1 MTGAAPL
8 QPAASV
14 PPGRPRDRLGNKEL
28 LGFSIGGL
36 PLNLGVESLKQ
47 LAYPVYNIILGV
59 NPAAIGIILM
69 TARLI
74 DAFIDPFIGWIS
86 DNTRSR
92 WGRRRP
98 YVALG
103 SILCGLTFPL
113 IWFVPAD
120 ATESHAIAY
129 FAVTGFIYYLAVSVY
144 QVSYMTLSLE
154 LTPDYSERTRV
165 MASRTV
171 FGALSGLIL
180 AWVFRIAQ
188 ADMFSDPLTGMR
200 VVGMVLG
207 GIFIATGV
215 PAALASRERYR
226 RLAEAQEKQPI
237 LRSLTGAFRYSS
249 FRILMVMTV
258 VIVFCTQS
266 VNALGIYVN
275 TYYVYDGDI
284 KAAATVTAWYGT
296 VTLFA
301 TWASLPVLTWAA
313 RRWGKTR
320 ALAVTMG
327 IGCVG
332 ALLKWVLFQP
342 EFPYAQLIVA
352 CFVAPAN
359 AGFWVL
365 VNAMKADMCDW
376 DELKTGLRREGM
388 FAAVSAWLQ
397 KLAAAMTFSFAG
409 FVLVW
414 TGFEQAKG
422 GAQSPDTLLHIRLV
436 FAFVPAAAYV
446 IGIAMLR
453 AYPLSPGVMADVRDR
468 LEAKRAAV

>member
-1 MTGAAPL
+1 MSGTPPEHEPG
-8 QPAASV
+8 QPASRQ
-14 PPGRPRDRLGNKEL
+14 GDRLGNREL
-28 LGFSIGGL
+28 LGFAVGGL

-47 LAYPVYNIILGV
+47 LAYPVYNIVLGV
-59 NPAAIGIILM
+59 NPAAIGLILM
-69 TARLI
+69 IARLV
-74 DAFIDPFIGWIS
+74 DAFVDPLIGWMS
-86 DNTRSR
+86 DNSRSR

-98 YVALG
+98 FVALG

-113 IWFVPAD
+113 VWFVPAG
-120 ATESHAIAY
+120 ASESQAIAY
-129 FAVTGFIYYLAVSVY
+129 FAATALIYYLAVSVY
-144 QVSYMTLSLE
+144 QVSYMTLGME
-154 LTPDYSERTRV
+154 LTPDYAERTRV

-171 FGALSGLIL
+171 FGAMSGLIL
-180 AWVFRIAQ
+180 AWVFRISQ

-215 PAALASRERYR
+215 PAALASRERYHR
-226 RLAEAQEKQPI
+226 IAAHQAKQSMLA
-237 LRSLTGAFRYSS
+237 SFTGAFRYGS
-249 FRILMVMTV
+249 FRILMVLTL

-275 TYYVYDGDI
+275 SYYIYGGDI

-301 TWASLPVLTWAA
+301 TWASLPILTFAA

-320 ALAVTMG
+320 ALAGTMAVG
-327 IGCVG
+327 CIG
-332 ALLKWVLFQP
+332 AILKWFLFQP
-342 EFPYAQLIVA
+342 EFPYAQLVVA
-352 CFVAPAN
+352 FFVAPAN

-397 KLAAAMTFSFAG
+397 KLAAALTFSFAG

-414 TGFEQAKG
+414 TGFEQSLG
-422 GAQSPDTLLHIRLV
+422 GAQDPGTLLHIRIV

-446 IGIAMLR
+446 AGIVLLKW
-453 AYPLSPGVMADVRDR
+453 YPLSPGVMAEVRSE

>member
-1 MTGAAPL
+1 MAARDETSS
-8 QPAASV
+8 AEDAKRS
-14 PPGRPRDRLGNKEL
+14 DRLPNKEL
-28 LGFSIGGL
+28 LGFAVGGL

-47 LAYPVYNIILGV
+47 LAYPVYNILLGV
-59 NPAAIGIILM
+59 NPVAIGFILM
-69 TARLI
+69 AARLV
-74 DAFIDPFIGWIS
+74 DAFIDPLIGWVS

-103 SILCGLTFPL
+103 AVLCGLTFPL
-113 IWFVPAD
+113 VWFVPTA
-120 ATESHAIAY
+120 ASESQAIAY
-129 FAVTGFIYYLAVSVY
+129 FAVTAFIYYLAVSVY

-154 LTPDYSERTRV
+154 LTPDYAERTRV

-171 FGALSGLIL
+171 FGAMSGLIL

-188 ADMFSDPLTGMR
+188 SDMFSDPMTGMR

-207 GIFIATGV
+207 GIFIVTGV

-226 RLAEAQEKQPI
+226 RLADKQEKQPI
-237 LRSLTGAFRYSS
+237 LSSLTGAFRYSS
-249 FRILMVMTV
+249 FRILMILTV

-275 TYYVYDGDI
+275 TYYVYGGDL
-284 KAAATVTAWYGT
+284 KSAAMVTAWYGT
-296 VTLFA
+296 MTLFA
-301 TWASLPVLTWAA
+301 TWASLPLLTWAA
-313 RRWGKTR
+313 KRWGKTR
-320 ALAVTMG
+320 ALGGTML
-327 IGCVG
+327 IGCMG
-332 ALLKWVLFQP
+332 AVLKWFLFQP
-342 EFPYAQLIVA
+342 EMPYAQLVVA

-397 KLAAAMTFSFAG
+397 KLSAAMTFSFAG
-409 FVLVW
+409 LVLVL
-414 TGFEQAKG
+414 TGFEQAN
-422 GAQSPDTLLHIRLV
+422 GAAQADGTLLSMRLV
-436 FAFVPAAAYV
+436 FAFVPATAYV
-446 IGIAMLR
+446 FGLLLLR
-453 AYPLSPGVMADVRDR
+453 AYPLSPTVMADVRDQ

>member
-1 MTGAAPL
+1 M
-8 QPAASV
+8 PADKDRK
-14 PPGRPRDRLGNKEL
+14 PGDRLGNKEL
-28 LGFSIGGL
+28 LGFAVGGL

-59 NPAAIGIILM
+59 NPAAIGLILM
-69 TARLI
+69 IARLI
-74 DAFIDPFIGWIS
+74 DAFLDPLIGWLS
-86 DNTRSR
+86 DNSRSR

-103 SILCGLTFPL
+103 SVLCGLTFPL
-113 IWFVPAD
+113 VWFVPAD
-120 ATESHAIAY
+120 TTETHAIAY
-129 FAVTGFIYYLAVSVY
+129 FAATAFLYYLAVSVY
-144 QVSYMTLSLE
+144 QVSYMTLGME
-154 LTPDYSERTRV
+154 LTPDYAERTRV

-171 FGALSGLIL
+171 FGATSGLIL

-215 PAALASRERYR
+215 PAALASRERYHK
-226 RLAEAQEKQPI
+226 LAETQEKQPV

-249 FRILMVMTV
+249 FRILMVLTL

-266 VNALGIYVN
+266 VNALGVYVT
-275 TYYVYDGDI
+275 TYYVYGGDI
-284 KAAATVTAWYGT
+284 KAAATMTAWYGT

-301 TWASLPVLTWAA
+301 TWAALPILTWAA

-320 ALAVTMG
+320 ALAVTMAV
-327 IGCVG
+327 GCLG
-332 ALLKWVLFQP
+332 AILKWFLFQP
-342 EFPYAQLIVA
+342 EFPYAQLVVA

-409 FVLVW
+409 FVLVC
-414 TGFEQAKG
+414 TGFDQAKG
-422 GAQSPDTLLHIRLV
+422 GAQASDTLLHIRIV
-436 FAFVPAAAYV
+436 FAFVPAAAY
-446 IGIAMLR
+446 ILGIAMLR
-453 AYPLSPGVMADVRDR
+453 WYPLSPTVMTEVRAE

>member
-1 MTGAAPL
+1 MRADRDRK
-8 QPAASV
+8 
-14 PPGRPRDRLGNKEL
+14 PGDRLGNREL
-28 LGFSIGGL
+28 VGFAVGGL

-59 NPAAIGIILM
+59 NPAAIGLILM
-69 TARLI
+69 IARLI
-74 DAFIDPFIGWIS
+74 DAFLDPLIGWIS

-103 SILCGLTFPL
+103 SVLCGLTFPL
-113 IWFVPAD
+113 VWFVPAD
-120 ATESHAIAY
+120 ATETHAIAY
-129 FAVTGFIYYLAVSVY
+129 FAVTAFIYYLAVSVY
-144 QVSYMTLSLE
+144 QVSYMTLGME
-154 LTPDYSERTRV
+154 LTPDYAERTRV

-171 FGALSGLIL
+171 FGAMSGLIL

-215 PAALASRERYR
+215 PAALATRERYR
-226 RLAEAQEKQPI
+226 KLAETQEKQPI

-249 FRILMVMTV
+249 FRILMVLTL

-275 TYYVYDGDI
+275 TYYVYGGDI

-301 TWASLPVLTWAA
+301 TWASLPILTWAA

-320 ALAVTMG
+320 ALAITMG
-327 IGCVG
+327 VGCMG
-332 ALLKWVLFQP
+332 AILKWFLFQP
-342 EFPYAQLIVA
+342 EFPYAQLVVA

-397 KLAAAMTFSFAG
+397 KLAAALTFSFAG

-414 TGFEQAKG
+414 TGFEQSLG
-422 GAQSPDTLLHIRLV
+422 GAQAPGTLLHIRIV

-446 IGIAMLR
+446 VGIALLR
-453 AYPLSPGVMADVRDR
+453 WYPLSPDVMAGVRSD

>member
-1 MTGAAPL
+1 MAGRGQAGSDGAAKR
-8 QPAASV
+8 S
-14 PPGRPRDRLGNKEL
+14 DRLPNTEL
-28 LGFSIGGL
+28 LGFAVGGL

-47 LAYPVYNIILGV
+47 LAYPVYNILLGV
-59 NPAAIGIILM
+59 NPVAIGFILM
-69 TARLI
+69 AARLI

-86 DNTRSR
+86 DNTRSK

-103 SILCGLTFPL
+103 AVLCGLTFPL
-113 IWFVPAD
+113 VWFVPTA
-120 ATESHAIAY
+120 ASETQAIAY
-129 FAVTGFIYYLAVSVY
+129 FAVTAFIYYLAVSVY

-154 LTPDYSERTRV
+154 LTPDYAERTRV

-171 FGALSGLIL
+171 FGAMSGLIL

-188 ADMFSDPLTGMR
+188 ADMFSDPMTGMR

-226 RLAEAQEKQPI
+226 KLAEKQEKQPI
-237 LRSLTGAFRYSS
+237 LSSLTGAFRYSS
-249 FRILMVMTV
+249 FRILMILTV

-275 TYYVYDGDI
+275 TYYVCGGDL

-301 TWASLPVLTWAA
+301 TWASLPILTWAA
-313 RRWGKTR
+313 KRWGKTR
-320 ALAVTMG
+320 ALAGTMLM
-327 IGCVG
+327 GCTG
-332 ALLKWVLFQP
+332 AILKWFLFQP
-342 EFPYAQLIVA
+342 EMPYAQLVVA

-397 KLAAAMTFSFAG
+397 KLSAAMTFSFAG
-409 FVLVW
+409 LVLVW
-414 TGFEQAKG
+414 TGFEQAN
-422 GAQSPDTLLHIRLV
+422 GANQADGALTNIRLV

-446 IGIAMLR
+446 VGILMLR
-453 AYPLSPGVMADVRDR
+453 AYPLSPTVMADVREQ

>member
-1 MTGAAPL
+1 MSNADH
-8 QPAASV
+8 QR
-14 PPGRPRDRLGNKEL
+14 PPGDRLDNKEL
-28 LGFSIGGL
+28 LGFAVGGL

-47 LAYPVYNIILGV
+47 LSYPVYNIILGV
-59 NPAAIGIILM
+59 NPAMIGIILM
-69 TARLI
+69 ATRLF
-74 DAFIDPFIGWIS
+74 DAFFDPVVGWIS

-113 IWFVPAD
+113 VWFVPAGVSQ
-120 ATESHAIAY
+120 THAVAW
-129 FAVTGFIYYLAVSVY
+129 FAVTGLLYYLAVSVY
-144 QVSYMTLSLE
+144 QVAYMTLSLE
-154 LTPDYSERTRV
+154 LTPDYAERTRV
-165 MASRTV
+165 MAARTV

-188 ADMFSDPLTGMR
+188 TDMFSDPLTGMR

-207 GIFIATGV
+207 GIFIATGL
-215 PAALASRERYR
+215 PAALASRERYHK
-226 RLAEAQEKQPI
+226 LAAKQDRQPMW
-237 LRSLTGAFRYSS
+237 RSLTDAFRYGS
-249 FRILMVMTV
+249 FRILMVLTI

-266 VNALGIYVN
+266 VNALGIYVS
-275 TYYVYDGDI
+275 TYYVYGGDV

-301 TWASLPVLTWAA
+301 TWASLPLLTWAA

-320 ALAVTMG
+320 ALAATMV
-327 IGCVG
+327 IGCIG
-332 ALLKWVLFQP
+332 AVLKWFLFQP
-342 EFPYAQLIVA
+342 EFPYAQLVVA
-352 CFVAPAN
+352 GFVAPAN

-376 DELKTGLRREGM
+376 DELQTGLRREGM

-409 FVLVW
+409 LVLVW

-422 GAQSPDTLLHIRLV
+422 GAQDPDTLLHIRLV
-436 FAFVPAAAYV
+436 FSLVPAAAYLV
-446 IGIAMLR
+446 GIAMLR
-453 AYPLSPGVMADVRDR
+453 WYRLSPTVMAEIRSA